1 VLNFILKLLERYL
14 YILVTR
20 IYRIKRM
27 NGINRQPK
35 SFNVPNFPW
44 STVANILPI
53 VSGNINMDAP
63 MNRKIIINSN
73 LNPPLKF

>member
-1 VLNFILKLLERYL
+1 
-14 YILVTR
+14 
-20 IYRIKRM
+20 M

-35 SFNVPNFPW
+35 SFNVPSFPW